1 MRRSSWLLA
10 WLTVLVL
17 VFVLISGL
25 TEVVNGRVVD
35 AQGEGGDDDDVL
47 EVDLSGKYR
56 EALYSGQPIRVN
68 RDVEA
73 GSGDDKEGD
82 LTQAD
87 DLSEEETRI
96 FNGQHYKKERLARQ
110 RGAQRQ
116 AEAMQ
121 RQRHTQK
128 KAPQRLHSGGS
139 SGKEGSKKKP
149 FGPNNPRLPRI
160 SPKMKR
166 AAERA
171 KKLAATMPPELAR
184 IMPDNPA
191 DWEQLIHDVAKAR
204 DEGER
209 GDNGKLTTPSQRI
222 VAAARDNDT
231 EALLQYLDD
240 DPLLVNAQVPKVC
253 VGVEVVVLH
262 SGTGLVDSLT
272 CTALCDMWRLF
283 RR

>member
-73 GSGDDKEGD
+73 GSGEDKEGD

-96 FNGQHYKKERLARQ
+96 FNTLA
-110 RGAQRQ
+110 
-116 AEAMQ
+116 
-121 RQRHTQK
+121 K
-128 KAPQRLHSGGS
+128 
-139 SGKEGSKKKP
+139 
-149 FGPNNPRLPRI
+149 
-160 SPKMKR
+160 
-166 AAERA
+166 
-171 KKLAATMPPELAR
+171 
-184 IMPDNPA
+184 
-191 DWEQLIHDVAKAR
+191 
-204 DEGER
+204 
-209 GDNGKLTTPSQRI
+209 
-222 VAAARDNDT
+222 
-231 EALLQYLDD
+231 
-240 DPLLVNAQVPKVC
+240 
-253 VGVEVVVLH
+253 
-262 SGTGLVDSLT
+262 
-272 CTALCDMWRLF
+272 
-283 RR
+283 